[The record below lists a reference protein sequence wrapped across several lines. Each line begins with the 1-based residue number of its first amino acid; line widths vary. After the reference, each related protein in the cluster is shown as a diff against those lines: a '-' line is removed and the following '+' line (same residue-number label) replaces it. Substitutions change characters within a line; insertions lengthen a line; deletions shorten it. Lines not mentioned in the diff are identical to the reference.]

1 MYNCVNNVSLWL
13 LNVLKPGITT
23 KQLLL
28 GTNELLI
35 GCILNMNN
43 LLKTH
48 GWELQWSSIYCKQ
61 IYEVMEMPFTSQ
73 FNVIGSPVQ
82 GFGRAYQGR

>member
-48 GWELQWSSIYCKQ
+48 GWELQ
-61 IYEVMEMPFTSQ
+61 
-73 FNVIGSPVQ
+73 
-82 GFGRAYQGR
+82 